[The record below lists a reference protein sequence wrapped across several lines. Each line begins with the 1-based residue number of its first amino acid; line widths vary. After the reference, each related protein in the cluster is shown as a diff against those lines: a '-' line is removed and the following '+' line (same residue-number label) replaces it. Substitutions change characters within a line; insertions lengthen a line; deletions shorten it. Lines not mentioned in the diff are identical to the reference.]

1 MSDALDIA
9 NKLEPGFQN
18 SLNATV
24 NFRNKLLN
32 AGFKVNQ
39 REYVS
44 TTATSGANE
53 FTLDRWKVVTSGQ
66 NVSWSDSG
74 GVRTVTASAGG
85 LAQVI
90 EGDTLVS
97 GTHTIN
103 WTGTATATVDGV
115 AKTKGATFTVTAGTN
130 VTVVFSGGT
139 VANPQVEKGTVNT
152 VFEDR
157 PYTVELKLC
166 QRYFVNLSTTDFT
179 GSVGYFGLASC
190 NVSTIGVLI
199 TDLPV
204 EMRAV
209 PTLTVIG
216 AASTFYLTHAGTD
229 TVLTNV
235 PSLGAYPSSKRTV
248 VTEWEV
254 ASGLT
259 TGRVAI
265 ARTDNHTSQLRF
277 SADI

>member
-9 NKLEPGFQN
+9 KKLEPGLQN
-18 SLNATV
+18 SLDACV
-24 NFRNKLLN
+24 NFRNVLLN
-32 AGFKVNQ
+32 ASFKVNQ

-44 TTATSGANE
+44 GTNTIGANE
-53 FTLDRWKVVTSGQ
+53 FTLDRWKVITTGQ
-66 NVSWSDSG
+66 NISWSDSG
-74 GVRTVTASAGG
+74 GVRTVTAPAGG
-85 LAQVI
+85 VAQVI

-97 GTHTIN
+97 GTYTIN

-130 VTVVFSGGT
+130 VTVVFAGGT
-139 VANPQVEKGTVNT
+139 VAEPQVEKGTVNT

-166 QRYFVNLSTTDFT
+166 QRYFVNLTTTDFT
-179 GSVGYFGLASC
+179 GTTGFFGLASC
-190 NVSTIGVLI
+190 NVSTVAVLI

-209 PTLTVIG
+209 PALEVIG
-216 AASTFYLTHAGTD
+216 SASTFYLTHAGTD
-229 TVLTNV
+229 TVLNFAPTM
-235 PSLGAYPSSKRTV
+235 SGYPSSKRTV
-248 VTEWEV
+248 VTEWQV

-259 TGRVAI
+259 AGRVAI
-265 ARTDNHTSQLRF
+265 ARTNNHTSQLRF